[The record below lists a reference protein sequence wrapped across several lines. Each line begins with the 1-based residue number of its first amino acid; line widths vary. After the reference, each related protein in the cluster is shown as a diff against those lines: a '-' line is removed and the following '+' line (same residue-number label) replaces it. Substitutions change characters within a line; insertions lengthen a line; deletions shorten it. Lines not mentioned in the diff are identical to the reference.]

1 MKHIVILSP
10 KGGTGKTTIAANLG
24 RLLAE
29 RYRVMMVDAD
39 PQNSLGLLFGM
50 PVGEAQGLAVTEF
63 GHQGLVS
70 MLRAQKA
77 EVPYVPFGRPSAA
90 ALSQIESQARL
101 DPSWLEK
108 RLRELCPGGY
118 DVAIIDTP
126 AGRSVFTSQ
135 ALAIATTS
143 LVVLEACALSY
154 STLPDIEGLL
164 EDAQKRSTFRGS
176 SFVLNRL
183 DARRALS
190 RDVRAALVQSV
201 GEQFIDVAL
210 VDDEHVREATANRTT
225 CVAMS
230 PHSQFASAM
239 RQLANHAIEVLR

>member
-1 MKHIVILSP
+1 MHHIVLLSP

-29 RYRVMMVDAD
+29 RYRVMMVDVD

-50 PVGEAQGLAVTEF
+50 PVGEGQGIGVADF
-63 GHQGLVS
+63 GHQALVS

-77 EVPYVPFGRPSAA
+77 EVPYIPFGRPSPSAMA
-90 ALSQIESQARL
+90 QLENQARL

-118 DVAIIDTP
+118 DVAVIDTP
-126 AGRSVFTSQ
+126 AGRSVFTTQ
-135 ALAIATTS
+135 ALSLATTS

-154 STLPDIEGLL
+154 ATLPEVEALL
-164 EDAQKRSTFRGS
+164 EDAQKRPSYRGTGY
-176 SFVLNRL
+176 VVNRL

-190 RDVRAALVQSV
+190 RDVRSALVQSV
-201 GEQFIDVAL
+201 GSQFIDVAL
-210 VDDEHVREATANRTT
+210 VDDEHVREATASRAT
-225 CVAMS
+225 CVALS
-230 PHSQFASAM
+230 PHAQFSSAL
-239 RQLANHAIEVLR
+239 RQLANHLIEVIR

>member
-1 MKHIVILSP
+1 MHHVVILSP
-10 KGGTGKTTIAANLG
+10 KGGTGKTTLAANLG

-50 PVGEAQGLAVTEF
+50 PVGEANGLGQVDF
-63 GHQGLVS
+63 GHQSLVS

-77 EVPYVPFGRPSAA
+77 EVPYIPFGRPAVSAFSH
-90 ALSQIESQARL
+90 LENQARL
-101 DPSWLEK
+101 DPTWLEK

-118 DVAIIDTP
+118 DVAVIDTP
-126 AGRSVFTSQ
+126 AGRSIFTTQ
-135 ALAIATTS
+135 ALSLATAAV
-143 LVVLEACALSY
+143 VVLEACALSY
-154 STLPDIEGLL
+154 ASLPEVELLL
-164 EDAQKRSTFRGS
+164 EDAHKRSSFRGA

-190 RDVRAALVQSV
+190 RDVRSALVQSV
-201 GEQFIDVAL
+201 GDQFIDVPL
-210 VDDEHVREATANRTT
+210 VDDEHVREATATRAT

-230 PHSQFASAM
+230 PHAQFSAGV
-239 RQLANHAIEVLR
+239 RQLANHLIELIR